1 MNNTLNVVIG
11 EQVAKVKNATPQQL
25 AKHYLKR
32 TGGEDNT
39 LTSSLTS
46 WDSFARM
53 CRINSVLPYE
63 EIVPVTR
70 DLLEKVESAS
80 KCIESNFPRSYETR
94 LQWLKTY
101 LKQALK
107 ECRKPVIILSEW

>member
-11 EQVAKVKNATPQQL
+11 EQTRKVKNATPQQL

-32 TGGEDNT
+32 IGGEENT
-39 LTSSLTS
+39 LTSSMTS

-53 CRINSVLPYE
+53 CRINGVLPYE
-63 EIVPVTR
+63 EVVPVTR
-70 DLLEKVESAS
+70 ELLEKVESAF

-94 LQWLKTY
+94 LDWLKTH

-107 ECRKPVIILSEW
+107 ESRKPVIILSAW